1 MLGILLLLVTLILY
15 FNPRYRYLSY
25 FLYLSFMMGYSGGF
39 GLWTDAV
46 LGMKNKDLAI
56 IYTFVINAYL
66 ILQGKFYL
74 PRLPWMKYYKILV
87 VFIGLTALFSWVYYH
102 FTPYQILQG
111 GRDYLLIASLPIL
124 IRIKPFE
131 LDKIIRLMIIVV
143 AITSV
148 LYILQ
153 IVIGK
158 PIMPY
163 NGEWGFD
170 SSTGLVRLY
179 NSPANLSFF
188 LTMTFIAPYYFSKRR
203 INFYRIR
210 FFVALICTL
219 GRTGIFTGIMTVFLA
234 LILTGKFSKTVKYG
248 VLIGLLMIP
257 FIGTLSSRFE
267 EGGTDND
274 LQQILAG
281 NFDENY
287 QRGEGATMTYRL
299 AWVYERADYLLHR
312 PLGEQIFGMGFI
324 SDSQPVVQ
332 RKYHFFLGLLNK
344 ETGQVAQLV
353 TPDIAYGNLL
363 TKLGFVGTVIFL
375 MFAVHLAVF
384 FFKQRKQHP
393 LFVICSAFTIT
404 MFIVSF
410 AGSSRMDAQAF
421 SFLFIFL
428 TLYIHQ
434 GSRNITNNKPIYESN
449 SH

>member
-1 MLGILLLLVTLILY
+1 MLGILLLLVALILF

-56 IYTFVINAYL
+56 IYTFAINVYL

-74 PRLPWMKYYKILV
+74 PKLPWVKYYKILA
-87 VFIGLTALFSWVYYH
+87 VFIGLTALFSLFYYH
-102 FTPYQILQG
+102 FSPYQVLQG

-131 LDKIIRLMIIVV
+131 LDKIMRLLILVV
-143 AITSV
+143 AITSA

-153 IVIGK
+153 IVLGR

-163 NGEWGFD
+163 NGGGKID
-170 SSTGLVRLY
+170 PSTGLIRLY

-203 INFYRIR
+203 ISFYRIL
-210 FFVALICTL
+210 FFVALVCTL

-234 LILTGKFSKTVKYG
+234 LILTGKFSKTIKYG

-257 FIGTLSSRFE
+257 FIGTLSNRFE
-267 EGGTDND
+267 KGGTDND
-274 LQQILAG
+274 LQQIMAG

-287 QRGEGATMTYRL
+287 QGGGDATMTYRL

-312 PLGEQIFGMGFI
+312 PLLEQVFGMGFI
-324 SDSQPVVQ
+324 SESQHVVHK
-332 RKYHFFLGLLNK
+332 KYDFKLGLIDE
-344 ETGQVAQLV
+344 ETGLRGQLV
-353 TPDIAYGNLL
+353 TPDIAYGNLI
-363 TKLGFVGTVIFL
+363 TRLGFVGTILYLLFAIHLTIF
-375 MFAVHLAVF
+375 FV
-384 FFKQRKQHP
+384 KQRKLHP
-393 LFVICSAFTIT
+393 LYVICSAFTII

-410 AGSSRMDAQAF
+410 AGSSRMEAQSF
-421 SFLFIFL
+421 SFLFIFMSI
-428 TLYIHQ
+428 YI
-434 GSRNITNNKPIYESN
+434 SKYKTKFVCR
-449 SH
+449 

>member
-1 MLGILLLLVTLILY
+1 MLGILLLLVALILF

-56 IYTFVINAYL
+56 IYTFAINVYL

-74 PRLPWMKYYKILV
+74 PKLPWVKYYKILS
-87 VFIGLTALFSWVYYH
+87 VFIGLTALFSLFYYH
-102 FTPYQILQG
+102 FSPYQVLQG

-131 LDKIIRLMIIVV
+131 LDKIMRLLILVV
-143 AITSV
+143 AITSA

-153 IVIGK
+153 IVLGR

-163 NGEWGFD
+163 NGGGKID
-170 SSTGLVRLY
+170 PSTGLIRLY

-203 INFYRIR
+203 ISFYRIL
-210 FFVALICTL
+210 FFVALVCTL

-234 LILTGKFSKTVKYG
+234 LILTGKFSKTIKYG

-257 FIGTLSSRFE
+257 FIGTLSNRFE
-267 EGGTDND
+267 KGGTDND
-274 LQQILAG
+274 LQQIMAG

-287 QRGEGATMTYRL
+287 QGGGDATMTYRL

-312 PLGEQIFGMGFI
+312 PLLEQVFGMGFI
-324 SDSQPVVQ
+324 SESQPVVHK
-332 RKYHFFLGLLNK
+332 KYDFKLGLIDE
-344 ETGQVAQLV
+344 ETGLRGQLV
-353 TPDIAYGNLL
+353 TPDIAYGNLI
-363 TKLGFVGTVIFL
+363 TRLGFVGTILYLLFAIHLTIF
-375 MFAVHLAVF
+375 FV
-384 FFKQRKQHP
+384 KQRKLHP
-393 LFVICSAFTIT
+393 LFVICSAFTII

-410 AGSSRMDAQAF
+410 AGSSRMEAQSF
-421 SFLFIFL
+421 SFLFIFMSI
-428 TLYIHQ
+428 YI
-434 GSRNITNNKPIYESN
+434 SKYKTKFVCR
-449 SH
+449 

>member
-1 MLGILLLLVTLILY
+1 MLGILLLLVALILF

-56 IYTFVINAYL
+56 IYTFAINVYL

-74 PRLPWMKYYKILV
+74 PKLPWVKYYKILS
-87 VFIGLTALFSWVYYH
+87 VFIGLTALFSLFYYH
-102 FTPYQILQG
+102 FSPYQVLQG

-131 LDKIIRLMIIVV
+131 LDKIMRLLILVV
-143 AITSV
+143 AITSA

-153 IVIGK
+153 IVLGR

-163 NGEWGFD
+163 NGGGKID
-170 SSTGLVRLY
+170 PSTGLIRLY

-203 INFYRIR
+203 ISFYRIL
-210 FFVALICTL
+210 FFVALVCTL

-234 LILTGKFSKTVKYG
+234 LILTGKFSKTIKYG

-257 FIGTLSSRFE
+257 FIGTLSNRFE
-267 EGGTDND
+267 KGGTEND
-274 LQQILAG
+274 LQQIMAG

-287 QRGEGATMTYRL
+287 QSGGGATMTYRL

-324 SDSQPVVQ
+324 SDSQPIVH
-332 RKYHFFLGLLNK
+332 RMYNFKLGLTSE
-344 ETGQVAQLV
+344 ETGQVAQLS

-363 TKLGFVGTVIFL
+363 TKLGFVGTVIYL
-375 MFAVHLAVF
+375 IFAVHLAVF

-393 LFVICSAFTIT
+393 LFVICSAFTIV
-404 MFIVSF
+404 MFIISF
-410 AGSSRMDAQAF
+410 AGSSRMDAQSF
-421 SFLFIFL
+421 SFLFIFVS
-428 TLYIHQ
+428 LYLYQQSHK
-434 GSRNITNNKPIYESN
+434 SVKSEVYES
-449 SH
+449 HTH

>member
-1 MLGILLLLVTLILY
+1 MLGILLLLVALILF

-56 IYTFVINAYL
+56 IYTFAINVYL

-74 PRLPWMKYYKILV
+74 PKLPWVKYYKILA
-87 VFIGLTALFSWVYYH
+87 VFIGLTALFSLFYYH
-102 FTPYQILQG
+102 FSPYQVLQG

-131 LDKIIRLMIIVV
+131 LDKIMRLLILVV
-143 AITSV
+143 AITSA

-153 IVIGK
+153 IVLGR

-163 NGEWGFD
+163 NGGGKID
-170 SSTGLVRLY
+170 PSTGLIRLY

-203 INFYRIR
+203 ISFYRIL
-210 FFVALICTL
+210 FFVALVCTL

-234 LILTGKFSKTVKYG
+234 LILTGKFSKTIKYG

-257 FIGTLSSRFE
+257 FIGTLSNRFE
-267 EGGTDND
+267 KGGTDND
-274 LQQILAG
+274 LQQIMAG

-287 QRGEGATMTYRL
+287 QGGGDATMTYRL

-312 PLGEQIFGMGFI
+312 PLLEQVFGMGFI
-324 SDSQPVVQ
+324 SESQPVVHK
-332 RKYHFFLGLLNK
+332 KYDFKLGLIDE
-344 ETGQVAQLV
+344 ETGLRGQLV
-353 TPDIAYGNLL
+353 TPDIAYGNLI
-363 TKLGFVGTVIFL
+363 TRLGFVGTILYLLFAIHLTIF
-375 MFAVHLAVF
+375 FV
-384 FFKQRKQHP
+384 KQRKLHP
-393 LFVICSAFTIT
+393 LFVICSAFTII

-410 AGSSRMDAQAF
+410 AGSSRMEAQSF
-421 SFLFIFL
+421 SFLFIFMSI
-428 TLYIHQ
+428 YI
-434 GSRNITNNKPIYESN
+434 SKYKTKFVCR
-449 SH
+449 